1 MLIIEFANI
10 NDCKNDNAYRLALKQ
25 SSQITSKCLRVY
37 YKLTGHNK
45 DTVRLF
51 REVDAWD
58 LEGDNWQGMNGFC
71 NIIEAQRR
79 GSAPPMIKLDK
90 EYKSIAQLATQFP
103 KATDQFAFKG
113 AV

>member
-1 MLIIEFANI
+1 VLIIEFANI
-10 NDCKNDNAYRLALKQ
+10 TDCKNDNAYLMAFKL
-25 SSQITSKCLRVY
+25 SSFIKSKGLRVY

-58 LEGDNWQGMNGFC
+58 YEGDNWQCIKGYC
-71 NIIEAQRR
+71 NIVEAQK
-79 GSAPPMIKLDK
+79 GGFAPPMIKLDK
-90 EYKSIAQLATQFP
+90 EYKSIAKLATQFP
-103 KATDQFAFKG
+103 KATDQFAYKG